1 MNVIVLTNRRALRL
15 ARCLPALLLTG
26 LLAGCHS
33 LKLDALASDT
43 GYVVASP
50 VAAALPQ
57 RYLLK
62 AAPVQDGVLRVYFGG
77 DGRPWAGGVPASDPT
92 GRYQLGLRLFQ
103 ADPRAGAYLGRPCYQ
118 LDPDE
123 RAPCDPRL
131 WTSERYGP
139 VVVDAMAV
147 ALRELRSRSGAERV
161 ELVGY
166 SGGATLALL
175 VAAREVYVER
185 VITVAPLLDP
195 QAWTAHHGL
204 LPLTGSLSPLEAP
217 RQRELEEWHWLG
229 GQDSVVPPALARRYA
244 ARYPGARFRVIREFD
259 HRCCWLENWP
269 SLLAQWLTP

>member
-1 MNVIVLTNRRALRL
+1 MNVPRLTNRLALRI
-15 ARCLPALLLTG
+15 ARCLPALLLAG
-26 LLAGCHS
+26 LLAACHS
-33 LKLDALASDT
+33 LQLEELASGT
-43 GYVVASP
+43 GQVVASP
-50 VAAALPQ
+50 AAAALPQ

-62 AAPVQDGVLRVYFGG
+62 AAPVHDGVLRVYFGG
-77 DGRPWAGGVPASDPT
+77 DGRPWAGGAPASDPT
-92 GRYQLGLRLFQ
+92 GRYQLGLRLFR

-118 LDPDE
+118 LEPDE

-131 WTSERYGP
+131 WTSGRYGP

-147 ALRELRSRSGAERV
+147 ALRELRGRSGAERV

-175 VAAREVYVER
+175 VAAREAYVER

-195 QAWTAHHGL
+195 EAWTAHHGL

-217 RQRELEEWHWLG
+217 RQRGLEEWHLLG
-229 GQDSVVPPALARRYA
+229 GQDTVVPQALARRYA

-259 HRCCWLENWP
+259 HRCCWLEHWP
-269 SLLAQWLTP
+269 SLLAPWPAP